1 MSAGCLLALKFRPGS
16 ISLIRPL
23 SEHYPDRCWTL
34 NLCHKISQ
42 ESVVRSQC
50 ESVISQMKEELLR
63 YAENA
68 NRQALEYV
76 EKAVSQSKES
86 TAAKY
91 KKYYQRLV

>member
-1 MSAGCLLALKFRPGS
+1 
-16 ISLIRPL
+16 
-23 SEHYPDRCWTL
+23 
-34 NLCHKISQ
+34 
-42 ESVVRSQC
+42 
-50 ESVISQMKEELLR
+50 MKEELLR

-91 KKYYQRLV
+91 KKYYQRLVDSFPFSSLDAPPLTIYQSQPFNKCCGSNHEFTSISGYYTVS

>member
-1 MSAGCLLALKFRPGS
+1 MFGLLRSTLSFIVRG
-16 ISLIRPL
+16 LPL
-23 SEHYPDRCWTL
+23 LHSNCIL
-34 NLCHKISQ
+34 FQ

-50 ESVISQMKEELLR
+50 EFVISQMKEELLR

-68 NRQALEYV
+68 NRQALDYV

-91 KKYYQRLV
+91 KKYYQR

>member
-1 MSAGCLLALKFRPGS
+1 M
-16 ISLIRPL
+16 
-23 SEHYPDRCWTL
+23 
-34 NLCHKISQ
+34 
-42 ESVVRSQC
+42 VRSQC

-68 NRQALEYV
+68 NRQALDYV

-91 KKYYQRLV
+91 KKYYQR